1 MAVPPRRRRAGKI
14 EIDNKA
20 RKPKKKGGEEEP
32 VVTPQEHEERLN
44 VLRKA
49 GLIK

>member
-1 MAVPPRRRRAGKI
+1 MAVLPRRLRAGKI
-14 EIDNKA
+14 DIDNKA
-20 RKPKKKGGEEEP
+20 RVPKKKLEEEKTLSP
-32 VVTPQEHEERLN
+32 EVHEERLN